1 MFAEGAKL
9 EDVHYFDPFNDHN
22 NTPIQNDDLS
32 LAEGKESEADTKPK
46 LTEELTLLSTLH
58 GQARRE
64 LRDISKHDL
73 QTAMKYGVKTRARTV
88 NGERRWKFEFGNCTF
103 ITNYECTTEITCY
116 KNAIQI
122 KHANITKTMRENHEA
137 AVRMLKDD
145 PHLVSILGV

>member
-1 MFAEGAKL
+1 MVKKQRTCRKVLFGEGEKL

-73 QTAMKYGVKTRARTV
+73 QTAMKYGVKTKGYTLL
-88 NGERRWKFEFGNCTF
+88 NSIDFNSKNLHE
-103 ITNYECTTEITCY
+103 EI
-116 KNAIQI
+116 N
-122 KHANITKTMRENHEA
+122 N
-137 AVRMLKDD
+137 L
-145 PHLVSILGV
+145 